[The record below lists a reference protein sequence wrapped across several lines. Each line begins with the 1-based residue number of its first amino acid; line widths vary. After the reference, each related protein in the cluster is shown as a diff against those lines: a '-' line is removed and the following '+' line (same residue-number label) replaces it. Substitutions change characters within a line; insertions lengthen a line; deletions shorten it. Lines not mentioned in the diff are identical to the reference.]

1 MIVLNFSYKNQKFL
15 QAKRLHG
22 VITNTGVVSF
32 ITPLWI
38 GSISDKEIV
47 RQSGLLDLL
56 EEGDAVMTDKG
67 FVIQDLLTFKKV
79 HLISPPHCQGH
90 AYQLKGQHILVMW
103 HH

>member
-1 MIVLNFSYKNQKFL
+1 MIVLNFLYKNQKFL

-22 VITNTGVVSF
+22 VITNTGIVSF

-38 GSISDKEIV
+38 GSISDNEIV

-79 HLISPPHCQGH
+79 HLISPSYRQGH